1 MKFTETLLPG
11 SYLIELNPVED
22 DRGFFART
30 FCQEE
35 FVDHGLNPHIVQCS
49 LSFNRKRG
57 TLRGMHYQAA
67 PHRENKLVR
76 CTMGAIYDVIVDI
89 RPESPTYRQWVGV
102 ELSARNRRALYIPE
116 GVAHGFQTLEDDTE
130 VLYQISSLYEPAL
143 ARGIRWNDPRLSIQW
158 PLEVSVLSERDSL
171 YSDFNP

>member
-130 VLYQISSLYEPAL
+130 VLYQISSLYEPAS
-143 ARGIRWNDPRLSIQW
+143 ARGIRWNDPLLSIQW
-158 PLEVSVLSERDSL
+158 PLEVSVLSERDSR
-171 YSDFNP
+171 YSDFKP